1 VLLDASLEGARR
13 VGRRRGPRGVRAGR
27 AAPAPLLRPRPGQ
40 RGIVTCGGLCPGLN
54 DVIRAI
60 VMSLPPPLRVSRV
73 IGFQYGYEGL
83 VASFGHA
90 RLELTPARVSRIHE
104 MGGTVLGSS
113 RGNQDVGEMVDTL
126 ERERIDILFTI
137 GGDGTLRGA
146 HAIAEEV
153 ARRGAI

>member
-1 VLLDASLEGARR
+1 VAR
-13 VGRRRGPRGVRAGR
+13 
-27 AAPAPLLRPRPGQ
+27 
-40 RGIVTCGGLCPGLN
+40 
-54 DVIRAI
+54 
-60 VMSLPPPLRVSRV
+60 
-73 IGFQYGYEGL
+73 
-83 VASFGHA
+83 FGHA

-146 HAIAEEV
+146 HAIAGEV
-153 ARRGAI
+153 ARRGLPIAVVASRRRSTTTSRSSSSRSASRPPPRRRAARPTPRTARRPARATASAWSS